1 MEMHRC
7 RSLRRFHKEVRQDI
21 EIWIDPETPF
31 WFVPNS
37 KGAGLLSR
45 MIDSC
50 DSSHMTNVSESAEVS
65 SWLDLL
71 SPNGSKPCAGKRSA
85 PLERLSEVW
94 FHLTDA
100 CNLQCGHCLF
110 GGRPGPVRMLA
121 AERLIELA
129 KEVYGLGARVFCF
142 TGGEPFLY
150 SRFTEMLRRLLHYA
164 DIRLAIL
171 TNGLLIPDHL
181 ADLSVLDRERL
192 FIQVSLDGPKELHEK
207 LRGKGT
213 FDRTCDSVRRMVD
226 AQVPCG
232 IAMAVNE
239 LNVRYMAEMVGI
251 ADSIGSQ
258 SLHFMWHISRGTG
271 RYLKAIG
278 TVELLK
284 RFREAVEE
292 ARSRN
297 VVIDNLEAMRAQV
310 FSHAGT
316 RYDFGNAAW
325 ESLAI
330 GPDESIY
337 PTPVTIDFT
346 EVCAGSARNG
356 IERVWR
362 DSPVLKQI
370 REASLTEVPGMADD
384 PWRFVIGGGDLDQCL
399 ANSER
404 TREGILLSDDPL
416 RPIYREMALML
427 IEQEAMELPVP
438 KGPGFLLRMGD
449 VTTDCPSGRDVNF
462 THCNCLL
469 SMGIGDGRG
478 LVRSFYSER
487 ARSPDDIILN
497 PVTYDRAETEHI
509 PLEALARMYGCGSPV
524 FDAEPAPGET
534 LVDLGS
540 GTGVECFIGARAVGR
555 EGLSVGVD
563 MTDAMLAI
571 ARKAQAHVSRELGY
585 ENTDFRKGF
594 LESLPV
600 ENDFAHA
607 VISNCVV
614 NLSHNKRKVFS
625 EIFRVLKPGGRLVIS
640 DVVAE
645 SDPPLSVRA
654 DHQLIGECLGGALVQ
669 EYLFTMLREIGFVN
683 AAMIKRFPYRA
694 ARGHP
699 FYSLTFRAYK
709 PTHASLEPVVYAG
722 PFQAVVTD
730 DGQVLRKGK
739 QAYINV
745 GPGLSPEEAAAGGL
759 FTLDGRSGAVTNSDA
774 ESSCGCFV
782 PPTESRASARQTRPT
797 TGCLVC
803 GEPLVYSTVDEF
815 QSCAICGEFAPTKAR
830 CRKGHFVCDTCHAEE
845 PLEITKRLCLGSR
858 ETDVFPL
865 FYRIAGHPLIPMHG
879 PEYHGIVPGV
889 LLAVYRNLGG
899 EMGDDQ
905 ILEGINRGTLVPGG
919 SCAFMGTCG
928 AAVGVGI
935 AFGVILES
943 TPLKAEPRRIVQSIV
958 AETLERICSK
968 NAARCCRRE
977 AHWAFVTAAEK
988 SAEYL
993 PVTIRAD
1000 LWTSCDRWDRNEFC
1014 IRASCPFYDREPDSI
1029 VHEAGR
1035 AFGQSSLVNRFLREV
1050 PEK

>member
-7 RSLRRFHKEVRQDI
+7 RSLRRFHKEDRKDI
-21 EIWIDPETPF
+21 EILIDPETPF
-31 WFVPNS
+31 WFVPNTQ
-37 KGAGLLSR
+37 GADLLSR
-45 MIDSC
+45 IVASC
-50 DSSHMTNVSESAEVS
+50 DSEDHTDVSDCAQEG

-71 SPNGSKPCAGKRSA
+71 SPNGFRPYAGKRLG

-110 GGRPGPVRMLA
+110 GGKPGPVRMLDP
-121 AERLIELA
+121 ERLIALA
-129 KEVYGLGARVFCF
+129 EEAYGLGSRVFCF

-150 SRFTEMLRRLLHYA
+150 PRFTEMLRRLLRYE
-164 DIRLAIL
+164 DIRVAVL
-171 TNGLLIPDHL
+171 TNGLLVPDHL
-181 ADLSVLDRERL
+181 GELSALDRERL
-192 FIQVSLDGPKELHEK
+192 FIQVSLDGPKYLHET
-207 LRGKGT
+207 LRGEGT
-213 FDRTCDSVRRMVD
+213 YDPTCDSLRRMVD

-232 IAMAVNE
+232 IAMAVNA
-239 LNVRYMAEMVGI
+239 LNVFHMVDMVGI
-251 ADSIGSQ
+251 VDSIGSQ

-271 RYLKAIG
+271 RSLKAIG
-278 TVELLK
+278 TAELIE
-284 RFREAVEE
+284 RFKEAVEE

-297 VVIDNLEAMRAQV
+297 VVVDNLEAMRAQV

-337 PTPVTIDFT
+337 PTPVTIDLT
-346 EVCAGSARNG
+346 EVRAGSARDG
-356 IERVWR
+356 VERVWR
-362 DSPVLKQI
+362 DSPVLEQI
-370 REASLTEVPGMADD
+370 RAASLTEVPGMAAD

-399 ANSER
+399 VNSER
-404 TREGILLSDDPL
+404 TQKGIFLSDDPL
-416 RPIYREMALML
+416 RPIYREMALMV

-438 KGPGFLLRMGD
+438 KGPGFVLRMGD
-449 VTTDCPSGRDVNF
+449 ITTDCPSGRDVNF

-487 ARSPDDIILN
+487 AQSPDEVILN
-497 PVTYDRAETEHI
+497 PVTYDRAEIGHI

-524 FDAEPAPGET
+524 FDAKPAAGET

-540 GTGVECFIGARAVGR
+540 GTGVECFVGAKAVGR

-571 ARKAQAHVSRELGY
+571 ARKAQPHVSSELGY

-594 LESLPV
+594 LESLPL
-600 ENDFAHA
+600 EDDFADV

-683 AAMIKRFPYRA
+683 AAMVKRFPYRVA
-694 ARGHP
+694 QGHP

-709 PTHASLEPVVYAG
+709 PTPASPEPVVYAG
-722 PFQAVVTD
+722 PFQAVITD

-739 QAYINV
+739 RTDITV
-745 GPGLSPEEAAAGGL
+745 GPGLSPEKLAAGGL
-759 FTLDGRSGAVTNSDA
+759 FTLDNGSGGVTNIDA
-774 ESSCGCFV
+774 ESSCGCFI
-782 PPTESRASARQTRPT
+782 PPTESRISAKQAPPA
-797 TGCLVC
+797 TGCLIC
-803 GEPLVYSTVDEF
+803 GEDLVYQTVAEY

-830 CRKGHFVCDTCHAEE
+830 CRRGHFVCDACHADG

-865 FYRIAGHPLIPMHG
+865 FYRITNHPIIPMHG

-899 EMGDDQ
+899 DIDNDR
-905 ILEGINRGTLVPGG
+905 ILEGINRGALVPGG
-919 SCAFMGTCG
+919 SCAFLGTCG

-935 AFGVILES
+935 AFGVILEA
-943 TPLKAEPRRIVQSIV
+943 TPLKAKPRRIVQSV
-958 AETLERICSK
+958 VSETLAKICSK

-1000 LWTSCDRWDRNEFC
+1000 LWTSCERWDRNELC
-1014 IRASCPFYDREPDSI
+1014 IRGSCPFYKRESDAILFEP
-1029 VHEAGR
+1029 GR
-1035 AFGQSSLVNRFLREV
+1035 AFGSSSLVDEALREV